1 MNRKRVNFYTI
12 AVIMT
17 GALAFVMFDSC
28 KSTEEASQAKAPV
41 VETQASIE
49 AKKTLGI
56 IGAHFEGKN
65 CRAGDFDLP
74 EGSTETLVFEEDGK
88 TVRLDGTGH
97 GITSKGTYIIDT
109 EKKQIVMT
117 FTENGSGLLYGT
129 YANEECS
136 ELKVEGKVQKAILSL
151 TLTGDFIR
159 QK

>member
-1 MNRKRVNFYTI
+1 MKLKRVNVKSI

-28 KSTEEASQAKAPV
+28 KSTQEMAQAKAPV

-49 AKKTLGI
+49 AKKSLGI

-65 CRAGDFDLP
+65 CRAGVFDLP
-74 EGSTETLVFEEDGK
+74 EGSTETLVFDEDGK
-88 TVRLDGTGH
+88 TVHLDGTGH
-97 GITSKGTYIIDT
+97 GITSSGTYVIDV
-109 EKKQIVMT
+109 EKKQIIMT
-117 FTENGSGLLYGT
+117 FTENGSGVLYGT
-129 YANEECS
+129 YKDEECS
-136 ELKVEGKVQKAILSL
+136 ELLVEGKVHKAILSL